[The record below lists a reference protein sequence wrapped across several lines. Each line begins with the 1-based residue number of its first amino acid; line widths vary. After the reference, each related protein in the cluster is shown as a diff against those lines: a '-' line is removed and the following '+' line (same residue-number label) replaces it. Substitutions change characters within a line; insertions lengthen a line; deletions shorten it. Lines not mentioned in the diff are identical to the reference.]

1 MRFTRLLGALAMSL
15 ALTTAGCTQ
24 VVSGAA
30 EPDPNGPPTEIT
42 KDGSG
47 IHIGFADAPLQ
58 IEIFTE
64 PQCPHCAQLQH
75 DFGKEIGSYIN
86 LGQLAVTYRPMTFLD
101 VDGHD
106 YSARVSNAM
115 FLAAGPG
122 TGGVQFQRYVE
133 DLWSHQQSGGQA
145 PSNQELADMAR
156 ESGVG
161 SEQVA
166 KIAAGETGVDTGE
179 MADQN
184 VEFLSEIQDT
194 IATPTVYDLQNDDVI
209 DIYDNSWLAK
219 LLSAI

>member
-1 MRFTRLLGALAMSL
+1 MQFTRLLGALAMSL
-15 ALTTAGCTQ
+15 VLTTAGCTQ
-24 VVSGAA
+24 VVSGSAA
-30 EPDPNGPPTEIT
+30 PDPDGPPTEIT
-42 KDGSG
+42 RDGSG
-47 IHIGFADAPLQ
+47 IHVGFTDAPLQ

-75 DFGKEIGSYIN
+75 DFGKDIASYIN
-86 LGQLAVTYRPMTFLD
+86 LGELGVTYRPMTFLD
-101 VDGHD
+101 ADGND
-106 YSARVSNAM
+106 YSARVSNAL

-122 TGGVQFQRYVE
+122 TGGVAFQDYVE
-133 DLWSHQQSGGQA
+133 DLWSHQQPGGQA
-145 PSNQELADMAR
+145 PSNQQLADMAR

-166 KIAAGETGVDTGE
+166 KIAAGRSGVDTDE

-209 DIYDNSWLAK
+209 DIYDNNWLSK
-219 LLSAI
+219 LLSSI

>member
-24 VVSGAA
+24 VVSGTAA
-30 EPDPNGPPTEIT
+30 PDPNGPPTEIT

-47 IHIGFADAPLQ
+47 IQVGFTDAPLQ

-75 DFGKEIGSYIN
+75 DFGDEISSYIN
-86 LGQLAVTYRPMTFLD
+86 LGELAVTYRPMTFLD

-106 YSARVSNAM
+106 YSARVSNAL

-133 DLWSHQQSGGQA
+133 DLWSHQQPGAQA
-145 PSNQELADMAR
+145 PSDQELADMAR

-161 SEQVA
+161 SEHVA
-166 KIAAGETGVDTGE
+166 KIAAGEAGVDTGE

-194 IATPTVYDLQNDDVI
+194 IGTPTVYDLKNDNII
-209 DIYDNSWLAK
+209 DIYDNNWLAK

>member
-15 ALTTAGCTQ
+15 ALITAGCTQ
-24 VVSGAA
+24 VVSGTAT
-30 EPDPNGPPTEIT
+30 PDPNGPPTEIT

-47 IHIGFADAPLQ
+47 VHVGFTDAPLQ

-64 PQCPHCAQLQH
+64 PQCPHCAELQL
-75 DFGKEIGSYIN
+75 DFGKQMSSYIN
-86 LGQLAVTYRPMTFLD
+86 LGELAVTYRPMTFLD

-106 YSARVSNAM
+106 YSARVSNAL

-122 TGGVQFQRYVE
+122 TGGVAFQRYVE
-133 DLWSHQQSGGQA
+133 DLWSHQRPGGTT

-161 SEQVA
+161 SEQVN
-166 KIAAGETGVDTGE
+166 KISAGQSGVDTGQ

-184 VEFLSEIQDT
+184 TEFLSEIQDT
-194 IATPTVYDLQNDDVI
+194 IATPTVYDLQKDNVI
-209 DIYDNSWLAK
+209 DIHDTNWLPK
-219 LLSAI
+219 LLSSI